1 MACLS
6 FITSEIYHVGGDLL
20 EHTANEQRS
29 LKKLD
34 ILKLNFSSVVV
45 FMNYDQ
51 CLKGLECGK
60 LLDIKPRK
68 NGKKFINE
76 KS

>member
-45 FMNYDQ
+45 FMNYD
-51 CLKGLECGK
+51 
-60 LLDIKPRK
+60 
-68 NGKKFINE
+68 
-76 KS
+76 